1 MQTVVVCPTCRHMN
15 APGDGYCGRCWRRLA
30 GSAAVS
36 QAEAMAQVGRWQAR
50 RRLMRRVRWAGA
62 ALVAVALAVWAAY
75 GMGAFERELPEPVSD
90 IGASAVAGDW
100 PMYLRDARHSARA
113 MGASAGEGRLRWR
126 FDSAEAIVSS
136 PAVVDGRLYVG
147 LGDRRVVALDADSGA
162 LLWERAVSGPV
173 DSSPAVAGDSV
184 FIGLRDG
191 RALALDADSGALR
204 WEFQTGGIFATA
216 PVVEGGVAYIGSGDG
231 ALYTLD
237 AQTGARRWTYRTG
250 GHIAT
255 DPAIND
261 EVVAA
266 LSQDGY
272 LHIVDKRTGGK
283 RLDYHARHAR
293 GAPALAGDWAYMAD
307 VNGFVTA
314 IDWRQREW
322 PLEKQARWLRT
333 QLWAWGL
340 GDLPPLKGL
349 AWATA
354 VRGDRLT
361 AAPVVA
367 ADLGLLYVAAQ
378 EGRVHALDA
387 DTGAV
392 AWTHE
397 TGGRLFGAPALAGDA
412 LLIGDRAGR
421 LHALDARTGR
431 ALWRFRAD
439 APITTG
445 VAAANGMAYVGAE
458 NGSLYALE

>member
-1 MQTVVVCPTCRHMN
+1 MN

-36 QAEAMAQVGRWQAR
+36 RAEADAQVGRWQAR
-50 RRLMRRVRWAGA
+50 RRLIRWLRWAVA
-62 ALVAVALAVWAAY
+62 ALVVAALAVWAAY
-75 GMGAFERELPEPVSD
+75 GAGAFERALLPPASD
-90 IGASAVAGDW
+90 ISASAAAGDW
-100 PMYLRDARHSARA
+100 PMYLRDATHSARA
-113 MGASAGEGRLRWR
+113 AGASAGEGRLRWR
-126 FDSAEAIVSS
+126 FDTAEAIVSS
-136 PAVVDGRLYVG
+136 PAVVDGRLYLG
-147 LGDRRVVALDADSGA
+147 LGDRRIVALDADSGA
-162 LLWERAVSGPV
+162 LLWERRVSGPV

-191 RALALDADSGALR
+191 RALALDANSGALR

-216 PVVEGGVAYIGSGDG
+216 PVVEEGIAYIGSGDG

-237 AQTGARRWTYRTG
+237 AQTGEQRWTYRTR

-255 DPAIND
+255 DPAINH
-261 EVVAA
+261 EIVAA

-272 LHIVDKRTGGK
+272 LHIVDKRTGRK

-314 IDWRQREW
+314 IDWRKREW

-349 AWATA
+349 AWAAA
-354 VRGDRLT
+354 VRGDRLM
-361 AAPVVA
+361 ASPVVA
-367 ADLGLLYVAAQ
+367 DGLLYVAAQ
-378 EGRVHALDA
+378 EGRLHALDA
-387 DTGAV
+387 DTGAR
-392 AWTHE
+392 AWTYE
-397 TGGRLFGAPALAGDA
+397 TGGRLFGAPTLAGDA
-412 LLIGDRAGR
+412 LLIGDRAGA
-421 LHALDARTGR
+421 LHALDARTGNLR
-431 ALWRFRAD
+431 WRFEAD

-445 VAAANGMAYVGAE
+445 AVAANGMVFFGAE
-458 NGSLYALE
+458 SGSLYALE

>member
-1 MQTVVVCPTCRHMN
+1 MRRARWAMAVMVVV
-15 APGDGYCGRCWRRLA
+15 
-30 GSAAVS
+30 
-36 QAEAMAQVGRWQAR
+36 
-50 RRLMRRVRWAGA
+50 
-62 ALVAVALAVWAAY
+62 ALVVGMAY
-75 GMGAFERELPEPVSD
+75 GMGAFERGLPAPMTS
-90 IGASAVAGDW
+90 IGASEAAGDW
-100 PMYLRDARHSARA
+100 AMFLRDAAHSGRA
-113 MGASAGEGRLRWR
+113 EGASAGEGRLRWR
-126 FDSAEAIVSS
+126 FDSEEAVVSS

-147 LGDRRVVALDADSGA
+147 LGDRRIVALDADSGA
-162 LLWERAVSGPV
+162 PLWERKVSGPV

-191 RALALDADSGALR
+191 RALALDANSGALR

-216 PVVEGGVAYIGSGDG
+216 PVVDEGIAYIGSGDG

-237 AQTGARRWTYRTG
+237 AQTGERRWTYRTG

-261 EVVAA
+261 EIVAA

-314 IDWRQREW
+314 IDWRKREM

-354 VRGDRLT
+354 VRGDRLM

-367 ADLGLLYVAAQ
+367 DGLLYVAAQ
-378 EGRVHALDA
+378 EGRVHAIDA
-387 DTGAV
+387 ETGAV
-392 AWTHE
+392 AWTYE

-412 LLIGDRAGR
+412 LLIGDRAGA
-421 LHALDARTGR
+421 LHAIDARTGA
-431 ALWRFRAD
+431 ALWRFQAD
-439 APITTG
+439 APITTS
-445 VAAANGMAYVGAE
+445 VAAANGMVYFAAE
-458 NGSLYALE
+458 NGSLYGLE